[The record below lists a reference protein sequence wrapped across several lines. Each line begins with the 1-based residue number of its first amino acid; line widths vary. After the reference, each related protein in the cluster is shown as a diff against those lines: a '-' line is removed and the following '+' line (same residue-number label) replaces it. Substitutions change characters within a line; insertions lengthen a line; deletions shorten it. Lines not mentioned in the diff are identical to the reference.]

1 MQFCFNLLSFHGP
14 NELAYSS
21 QIWVVSSNNRLPEE
35 ARDRDK
41 QPVFPCMFTLDAA
54 LQKALATAWRE
65 TKVALE
71 ALTQAQ

>member
-1 MQFCFNLLSFHGP
+1 MQFRFNLLSFHGP

-35 ARDRDK
+35 ARDQDK

-54 LQKALATAWRE
+54 L
-65 TKVALE
+65 
-71 ALTQAQ
+71 

>member
-1 MQFCFNLLSFHGP
+1 MQEESKVNFLLI
-14 NELAYSS
+14 LAKFGWPS
-21 QIWVVSSNNRLPEE
+21 QVTPSPNRLPEE
-35 ARDRDK
+35 TRPQAK
-41 QPVFPCMFTLDAA
+41 QSVFPCTFTWDAA